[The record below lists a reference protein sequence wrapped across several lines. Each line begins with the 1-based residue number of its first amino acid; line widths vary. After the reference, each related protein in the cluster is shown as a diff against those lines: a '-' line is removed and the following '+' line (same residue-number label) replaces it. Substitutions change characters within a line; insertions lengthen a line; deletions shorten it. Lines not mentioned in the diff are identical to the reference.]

1 VPVVRIYLQE
11 RKFST
16 SFANSGE
23 DLSPREKILNFMH
36 SRGEDLQE
44 RNSQLHVQ
52 QW

>member
-1 VPVVRIYLQE
+1 VPVVKIYLRE

-16 SFANSGE
+16 SLANNGE

-36 SRGEDLQE
+36 SRGEDLRE
-44 RNSQLHVQ
+44 KNSQLHVQ